1 MNKHLA
7 LFLLILVL
15 APFSWTQA
23 GSQTQPSQQ
32 EPQLKPHGP
41 GRVRKVD
48 VARIEKQVRH
58 ELIMLPNLGVFDNLS
73 FQVKNDAT
81 VVLLGQVRT
90 ATLKSEAENV
100 TKSVKGV
107 ELVDN
112 RITVLPP
119 SPFDDRIRRAT
130 ARAIFRHPAMT
141 RYAIEPIPSIHII
154 VDRGHVTLEGVVDSE
169 GDKNIAGIQASTVPD
184 VFSVKN
190 NLRVER

>member
-1 MNKHLA
+1 MKKGFLTL
-7 LFLLILVL
+7 LFPLSLVAATLI
-15 APFSWTQA
+15 AQSA
-23 GSQTQPSQQ
+23 GTTSTQP
-32 EPQLKPHGP
+32 QLQKHGT
-41 GRVRKVD
+41 RHVSKVD

-73 FQVKNDAT
+73 FQVKDDAT

-90 ATLKSEAENV
+90 ATLKSEAQSV

-112 RITVLPP
+112 RIEVLPA
-119 SPFDDRIRRAT
+119 SPLDDRIRRAT

-154 VDRGHVTLEGVVDSE
+154 VNRGHVTLEGVVDRE

-184 VFSVKN
+184 VFSVQN